1 MKAFLHDC
9 AIILACLLA
18 VEAAQAAPVTVR
30 VPMPTAYSDGT
41 ALPVASRVAARVYC
55 GPTTGRY
62 VQGWATESTADVV
75 EVTIDVRSRV
85 FCAATVIA
93 RAAEGAGDVESDFSV
108 EFVRTAN
115 QPAVPL
121 NITTVTQAPAIC
133 TTTCTV
139 DRRR

>member
-1 MKAFLHDC
+1 MKKYV
-9 AIILACLLA
+9 LALLFSI
-18 VEAAQAAPVTVR
+18 EATAAPLIVR
-30 VPMPTAYSDGT
+30 VPMPPAYTDGMP
-41 ALPVASRVAARVYC
+41 LPAASRVAARVYC
-55 GPTTGRY
+55 GPTAGRY
-62 VQGWATESTADVV
+62 IQGWATESTADVV

-93 RAAEGAGDVESDFSV
+93 KSVDGSGDVESDFSV
-108 EFVRTAN
+108 EFVRTPN

-121 NITTVTQAPAIC
+121 NITTVTQSPAIC